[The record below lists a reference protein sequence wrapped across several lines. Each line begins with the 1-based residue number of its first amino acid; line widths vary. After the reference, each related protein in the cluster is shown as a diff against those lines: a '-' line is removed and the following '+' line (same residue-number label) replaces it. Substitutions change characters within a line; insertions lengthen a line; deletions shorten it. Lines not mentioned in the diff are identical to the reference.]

1 MTKISTFVP
10 DTEINGKDKL
20 IGTDFNNAQKTK
32 NFKVEDLGTHFNLVN
47 GSRNFEYLFYNH
59 LSISQ
64 APADGAF
71 YANGNEQDPNNIT
84 HFFISK
90 KTINNKDVS
99 SFFDSITDINPFD
112 LIISQSTDL
121 NTIFFFNITDVEAIN
136 GYYKLTVSEVFFPQ
150 GKTLEFMAS
159 NMVFNLKANSESI
172 HNNLS
177 GLNDGDYKHLTA
189 LEKEKFDNL
198 PNTFV
203 TNHSQLSL
211 NDGTNP
217 HGTTKNDVGL
227 GNADNTSDLE
237 KPISNST
244 QTALNG
250 KANTIHSHVISDVT
264 GLQTALNLKLDKV
277 STVDV
282 EKVYIKNADGTQGMK
297 PVSEFG
303 GGTTP
308 ISVLGKKSLPSST
321 LTGTTAETI
330 LETIVIPANTLVSG
344 DLLLFRNRVLKSTT
358 TAGFE
363 FRYRISNTNSLSGAF
378 QIAYA
383 SLPGSAFRSQ
393 GMERTINVRVNSIEV
408 IGPNNSIAYENA
420 TTIEPNQSFSLDF
433 SQPIYLFITAKLTS
447 ASDTIVNSNYSLLK
461 L

>member
-32 NFKVEDLGTHFNLVN
+32 NFKVEDLGTYFNLVN

-99 SFFDSITDINPFD
+99 SFFDSITTENPFD

-121 NTIFFFNITDVEAIN
+121 NTIFFFNISDVESIN

-150 GKTLEFMAS
+150 GKTLEFMSS

-177 GLNDGDYKHLTA
+177 GLNDGDFKHLTA
-189 LEKEKFDNL
+189 LEKTKFDNL
-198 PNTFV
+198 PNTFI

-217 HGTTKNDVGL
+217 HGTTKTDVDL
-227 GNADNTSDLE
+227 GNVDNTSDADKNLA
-237 KPISNST
+237 IVT
-244 QTALNG
+244 LNN
-250 KANTIHSHVISDVT
+250 KTID
-264 GLQTALNLKLDKV
+264 
-277 STVDV
+277 
-282 EKVYIKNADGTQGMK
+282 
-297 PVSEFG
+297 
-303 GGTTP
+303 GGT
-308 ISVLGKKSLPSST
+308 
-321 LTGTTAETI
+321 
-330 LETIVIPANTLVSG
+330 
-344 DLLLFRNRVLKSTT
+344 
-358 TAGFE
+358 
-363 FRYRISNTNSLSGAF
+363 Y
-378 QIAYA
+378 
-383 SLPGSAFRSQ
+383 
-393 GMERTINVRVNSIEV
+393 
-408 IGPNNSIAYENA
+408 
-420 TTIEPNQSFSLDF
+420 
-433 SQPIYLFITAKLTS
+433 
-447 ASDTIVNSNYSLLK
+447 
-461 L
+461 